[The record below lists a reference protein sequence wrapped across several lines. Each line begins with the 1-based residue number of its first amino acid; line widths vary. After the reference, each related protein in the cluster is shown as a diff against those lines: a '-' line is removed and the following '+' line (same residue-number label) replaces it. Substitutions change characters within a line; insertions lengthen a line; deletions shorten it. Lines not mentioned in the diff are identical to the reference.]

1 MANVLERV
9 ERLLRLTLRGGDTAE
24 QAEARQLLAKLN
36 APETEYA
43 APKRAKKG
51 ARRGCR

>member
-1 MANVLERV
+1 MRITNIVQNLLTGMAQTGAAADR
-9 ERLLRLTLRGGDTAE
+9 
-24 QAEARQLLAKLN
+24 AEARQLLAKLN